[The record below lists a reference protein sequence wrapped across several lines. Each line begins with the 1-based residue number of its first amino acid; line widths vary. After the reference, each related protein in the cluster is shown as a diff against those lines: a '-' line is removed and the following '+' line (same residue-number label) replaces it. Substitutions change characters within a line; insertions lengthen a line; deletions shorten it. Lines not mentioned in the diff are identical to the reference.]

1 MAIIRKKQ
9 KVATPDTDTVELKL
23 KKEECK
29 MLLQIIANSTFSGKD
44 IQILYDTAVKL
55 QRSMLK

>member
-9 KVATPDTDTVELKL
+9 TVVPPDTDTVELKL